1 MSKIILS
8 LVATLLTSMAN
19 AAFIESAVYNS
30 ASQTLELSLVYP
42 GGLKNHNFSLAW
54 DLCKKIDGVQQTS
67 ARLIDSGWDDRGQNE
82 IRQTVS
88 FDLSTN
94 LCKPA
99 ELTIFS
105 GKHSRATVWVN

>member
-1 MSKIILS
+1 MSKIIFTV
-8 LVATLLTSMAN
+8 LVTFVTSMAQ
-19 AAFIESAVYNS
+19 AAFIESAVYNG
-30 ASQTLELSLVYP
+30 ANQTLELSLVYQ
-42 GGLKNHNFSLAW
+42 GGLKQHNFSLAW
-54 DLCKKIDGVQQTS
+54 DLCKTINGVQQTA
-67 ARLIDSGWDDRGQNE
+67 ARLIDSGWDDRGSNE

-88 FDLSTN
+88 LDLSGN